1 MSTHPTRQ
9 DLADFLLE
17 KLDSERTE
25 AIGQH
30 VDGCSECQQA
40 LVELEEKIKL
50 PGKDSAVKCPSN
62 VLEEMKHAS
71 PPLAGTQ
78 TEDYVPKSGEAP
90 PEQIGPFPVI
100 EELGAGGMGIVYK
113 VKDSTFDRELAV
125 KVLKKRLQSNPQ
137 AHQRFKDEARIMAQL
152 QHPGITPVH
161 TCGDGPNGRPYL
173 VMKEVEGD
181 NLSTELEK
189 IIKKNELK
197 SEWPRL
203 LTIFGQVCQTV
214 AYAHSENVIHLDLKP
229 RNIMV
234 GAHGEVQVMDWGL
247 ARRLQDE
254 SGADSKSNA
263 GAIGGTPS
271 YMAPEQALG
280 KIAEIGKRTDV
291 YGLGAVLCEIL
302 TGKPPFLESDNV
314 NIQDC
319 IDLGYPKATWN
330 RLAHSGADPELIE
343 LCKKCLVAAKS
354 RRLNDAGEV
363 AKAVS
368 NYQQEVERKLRASE
382 VQRERNRTWLVL
394 ALAMLV
400 IVVGVAVG
408 WVSYADYQAEKT
420 QQHNQRVNDT
430 RQDTKSK
437 LLDSQNILAKS
448 QDAIREHDLK
458 RWESL
463 LAGADSP
470 LKSAE
475 TILED
480 NKDVA
485 PSELVNRVKQLRES
499 LKLDKKDH
507 RLMVQLDDVLLQSL
521 EPPEFSNGNVKTYN
535 TAAAYKNAF
544 REYGITADTTP
555 SRAADRVNKRS
566 KQVRDKI
573 ISALDNWMILAVA
586 KNEGPTVQWLKKVL
600 TASDPDPFRTLIR
613 LDIVEKATASLK
625 SKAEKLDM
633 RKHSLAVIHLLGSAL
648 LENDDENVLTFLKNA
663 HTHHPVDF
671 WINYQLG
678 VLYLDLKEYDKSIHH
693 CNVTVA
699 VRPKSS
705 LAHFIMAQSYEAKKD
720 LQAAGLAYKR
730 AVDANPDFGSA
741 HYNLGA
747 VNLKNL
753 GDPQK
758 SMAYFKKSLKNHPFL
773 DHGYNS
779 IGAAYVR
786 MGKFPEACRA
796 YEKAIQLSPKNTLF
810 HRNFALAKY
819 WDTDLKGAIK
829 AYRKQLNLQPNSL
842 YIISKLGVLYE
853 YQNDLK
859 AAEEILRKGIRLD
872 PGSDTLHSN
881 LGHILREQGKFQE
894 ALAVQQK
901 ATDLAKANGG
911 DYDRNVRV
919 LNLCKRLSELNAQ
932 WKSIESGDT
941 RPTSV

>member
-1 MSTHPTRQ
+1 
-9 DLADFLLE
+9 
-17 KLDSERTE
+17 
-25 AIGQH
+25 
-30 VDGCSECQQA
+30 
-40 LVELEEKIKL
+40 
-50 PGKDSAVKCPSN
+50 
-62 VLEEMKHAS
+62 
-71 PPLAGTQ
+71 
-78 TEDYVPKSGEAP
+78 
-90 PEQIGPFPVI
+90 
-100 EELGAGGMGIVYK
+100 
-113 VKDSTFDRELAV
+113 
-125 KVLKKRLQSNPQ
+125 
-137 AHQRFKDEARIMAQL
+137 
-152 QHPGITPVH
+152 
-161 TCGDGPNGRPYL
+161 
-173 VMKEVEGD
+173 
-181 NLSTELEK
+181 
-189 IIKKNELK
+189 
-197 SEWPRL
+197 
-203 LTIFGQVCQTV
+203 
-214 AYAHSENVIHLDLKP
+214 
-229 RNIMV
+229 
-234 GAHGEVQVMDWGL
+234 
-247 ARRLQDE
+247 
-254 SGADSKSNA
+254 
-263 GAIGGTPS
+263 
-271 YMAPEQALG
+271 
-280 KIAEIGKRTDV
+280 
-291 YGLGAVLCEIL
+291 
-302 TGKPPFLESDNV
+302 
-314 NIQDC
+314 
-319 IDLGYPKATWN
+319 
-330 RLAHSGADPELIE
+330 
-343 LCKKCLVAAKS
+343 
-354 RRLNDAGEV
+354 
-363 AKAVS
+363 
-368 NYQQEVERKLRASE
+368 
-382 VQRERNRTWLVL
+382 
-394 ALAMLV
+394 
-400 IVVGVAVG
+400 
-408 WVSYADYQAEKT
+408 
-420 QQHNQRVNDT
+420 
-430 RQDTKSK
+430 
-437 LLDSQNILAKS
+437 
-448 QDAIREHDLK
+448 
-458 RWESL
+458 
-463 LAGADSP
+463 
-470 LKSAE
+470 
-475 TILED
+475 
-480 NKDVA
+480 
-485 PSELVNRVKQLRES
+485 
-499 LKLDKKDH
+499 
-507 RLMVQLDDVLLQSL
+507 
-521 EPPEFSNGNVKTYN
+521 
-535 TAAAYKNAF
+535 
-544 REYGITADTTP
+544 
-555 SRAADRVNKRS
+555 
-566 KQVRDKI
+566 
-573 ISALDNWMILAVA
+573 MILAVA

-941 RPTSV
+941 RPTSVEDYFDFAKLCYFRGHYGKAANFLEAGFLKQQTDSGNNIDIGRIDIDDRRVFLRSTAHAGTNSGNDANTLPEQTKAEWRTKNFQVLQARLNVMRSFSEKNDNKLPEEYESTLRRWLMMWHYAKLREPEHLAKLPQAERERFQAFWTDVRTLLRQAGQQHKIVGTAND